1 MSTPSRWP
9 TKPSPRDGPHGGAPE
24 AQPHAPDSLPPQT
37 VVGSSCTPLS
47 NKGATTETTE
57 VIEPRSKPIEPVE
70 LSEADARKVQEAFVL
85 LREETAQGHVDHD
98 VPVLLNIIS
107 TLLHGPILAQVTFP
121 TGDPEEALAKALLLQ
136 RLVANS
142 SGGAD
147 FVVKLQQSKLLM
159 TTSSSPT
166 PLTVAESDPTQK
178 QPSGR
183 RLTSTLCGL
192 QVATRRLKG
201 ILTPPATW
209 RPVSSPMLQ
218 LARRRFPL
226 LPRTRRL
233 YRCTLKL

>member
-1 MSTPSRWP
+1 MSSPFPWP
-9 TKPSPRDGPHGGAPE
+9 TKPSPRDGPHGGAPG

-47 NKGATTETTE
+47 KKGATTEATE
-57 VIEPRSKPIEPVE
+57 VIEQLPKPIEPVE
-70 LSEADARKVQEAFVL
+70 LSEADTRKVQEAFVL

-147 FVVKLQQSKLLM
+147 LVVKLQQSCCDL
-159 TTSSSPT
+159 
-166 PLTVAESDPTQK
+166 E
-178 QPSGR
+178 
-183 RLTSTLCGL
+183 
-192 QVATRRLKG
+192 
-201 ILTPPATW
+201 
-209 RPVSSPMLQ
+209 
-218 LARRRFPL
+218 ARIHL
-226 LPRTRRL
+226 
-233 YRCTLKL
+233 

>member
-1 MSTPSRWP
+1 MSTPSHWP

-47 NKGATTETTE
+47 KKGATTETTE
-57 VIEPRSKPIEPVE
+57 VIEPRPKPIEPVE
-70 LSEADARKVQEAFVL
+70 LSEADVRKVQEAFVL
-85 LREETAQGHVDHD
+85 LREETAQGHVDND

-147 FVVKLQQSKLLM
+147 FVVKLQQSKLL
-159 TTSSSPT
+159 TKLQAFQIFKCT
-166 PLTVAESDPTQK
+166 PDFILF
-178 QPSGR
+178 GR
-183 RLTSTLCGL
+183 ET
-192 QVATRRLKG
+192 A
-201 ILTPPATW
+201 
-209 RPVSSPMLQ
+209 
-218 LARRRFPL
+218 
-226 LPRTRRL
+226 
-233 YRCTLKL
+233 